1 MSGAD
6 KTAAH
11 HGTRNR
17 LYIHARGAGAVP
29 VLEAADVLNVL
40 GIPGAEGAGVGG
52 GTARSRERPADVLLC
67 RAQDVR
73 VGAAGGTAV
82 GRVALD
88 VGIVCPQAAVHLD
101 NAQGCLGAAEAYTRT
116 KCDRA
121 QMAERCRVA
130 GVVFQ
135 PMIFESLGGV
145 SVEAERV
152 IKSLNRMVAENQDT
166 PYGEVATR
174 FWQRLSIDLQRA
186 GHRAFSRRVARGKD
200 LEGEGMGVF
209 SGSGVFLTEAEG
221 SLHA

>member
-1 MSGAD
+1 M
-6 KTAAH
+6 
-11 HGTRNR
+11 
-17 LYIHARGAGAVP
+17 
-29 VLEAADVLNVL
+29 
-40 GIPGAEGAGVGG
+40 
-52 GTARSRERPADVLLC
+52 
-67 RAQDVR
+67 R
-73 VGAAGGTAV
+73 VGAAGGAAV

-88 VGIVCPQAAVHLD
+88 VGIVCPQAAVHVA
-101 NAQGCLGAAEAYTRT
+101 NAQEGLGAAEAYTRT

-135 PMIFESLGGV
+135 PMIFESFGGV
-145 SVEAERV
+145 SIEAERV
-152 IKSLNRMVAENQDT
+152 IKSLNRMVAENHDT

-186 GHRAFSRRVARGKD
+186 GHRAFSRRVARGRD
-200 LEGEGMGVF
+200 MEGERVGVF

>member
-1 MSGAD
+1 MF
-6 KTAAH
+6 
-11 HGTRNR
+11 
-17 LYIHARGAGAVP
+17 
-29 VLEAADVLNVL
+29 L
-40 GIPGAEGAGVGG
+40 GYLGG
-52 GTARSRERPADVLLC
+52 GAKRLGMVQVEAGGGLQTFLC

-73 VGAAGGTAV
+73 VDAAEGAAV

-88 VGIVCPQAAVHLD
+88 VGIVCPQAGVHLD
-101 NAQGCLGAAEAYTRT
+101 SAQVGLGAAETYSRT

-174 FWQRLSIDLQRA
+174 FWQRVSMDIQRA
-186 GHRAFSRRVARGKD
+186 GHRAFARRAARGKD
-200 LEGEGMGVF
+200 LEGEGGGVF
-209 SGSGVFLTEAEG
+209 AGSGVFLMEAEV

>member
-1 MSGAD
+1 MSGGD

-11 HGTRNR
+11 HCVRNR
-17 LYIHARGAGAVP
+17 LYIHAKGAGAVP

-40 GIPGAEGAGVGG
+40 GIPGQEGERATGSITG
-52 GTARSRERPADVLLC
+52 SRERPADVLLC
-67 RAQDVR
+67 NAQDVR
-73 VGAAGGTAV
+73 VGAAGGAAV

-88 VGIVCPQAAVHLD
+88 VGVVCPQAGVHLD
-101 NAQGCLGAAEAYTRT
+101 SAQERLGAAEAYART

-121 QMAERCRVA
+121 QMGERCRVA

-145 SVEAERV
+145 SIEAERV

-174 FWQRLSIDLQRA
+174 FRQRISIDLQRA

-200 LEGEGMGVF
+200 LEGEGGSLF
-209 SGSGVFLTEAEG
+209 TGSGAFLTEAEG

>member
-1 MSGAD
+1 MATD
-6 KTAAH
+6 T
-11 HGTRNR
+11 R
-17 LYIHARGAGAVP
+17 LYIHAKGAGAVP

-40 GIPGAEGAGVGG
+40 GIPGQEGEGGAGGS
-52 GTARSRERPADVLLC
+52 ARSRERPADVLLC

-73 VGAAGGTAV
+73 VGAAGGAAA

-88 VGIVCPQAAVHLD
+88 VGVVCPQAAVHLD
-101 NAQGCLGAAEAYTRT
+101 NAQGRLGAAEAYTRT

-121 QMAERCRVA
+121 QMGERCRIA

-145 SVEAERV
+145 SIEAERV

-200 LEGEGMGVF
+200 LDGEGGGVF
-209 SGSGVFLTEAEG
+209 AGSGSFLTEAEG

>member
-1 MSGAD
+1 MSGGD

-11 HGTRNR
+11 HCTRHR
-17 LYIHARGAGAVP
+17 LYTHARAAGTVP

-40 GIPGAEGAGVGG
+40 GIPGAEGEGVGG
-52 GTARSRERPADVLLC
+52 GNVRSRERPADVLLC

-73 VGAAGGTAV
+73 VGSAGGVAV
-82 GRVALD
+82 GRIALD
-88 VGIVCPQAAVHLD
+88 VGIVCPQAAVHLAS
-101 NAQGCLGAAEAYTRT
+101 AQESLGAAEAYTRT

-145 SVEAERV
+145 SVEAEGV

-186 GHRAFSRRVARGKD
+186 GHRVFSRRVARGQD
-200 LEGEGMGVF
+200 LEGNGVNVF
-209 SGSGVFLTEAEG
+209 SGSGALLTEAEG